1 METFSINAVGKIR
14 WETEHGRQYIVAPM
28 TLIVPGVLNG
38 SKGPLWYPPTEV
50 KRGVKLW
57 DGIPITKNHPTNPIT
72 NEHLSARDYG
82 VLERQGLGFIR
93 KSTFNGK
100 HVAEGWFD
108 AERTKRID
116 KRIYN
121 ALLSGDP
128 LEVSTGLYTENENVR
143 GVAPDGR
150 SYVAIARNYQPDHLA
165 VLPDQTGACSRED
178 GCGVLINREKKWS
191 WKGILKMIRNA
202 FERDSGGRFGE
213 GGEEDPEVL
222 DAKAAQIKAAAKG
235 KGKDAKTVEQAPAD
249 SADAQTRVQQQ
260 QDKLAKNAHKQQCP
274 ECGGDM
280 EDGECMDCGYVENA
294 EAQGKHPKTQQFQG
308 KAKNAAQKGFA
319 DLASDDDSEP
329 IEDEDEK
336 IGQGDRMADTRNS
349 NPEGHNQYTDGGGS
363 HDEAVLA
370 GKSAKQA
377 AEKAHQDR
385 SYRRDAAKRTQQ
397 DVDTRSQH
405 DSAMAKS
412 EMAGKATDKASTVK
426 GHNEASR
433 AHSEAAVLHR
443 EAGNKDAAQAHEHAS
458 ERHTY
463 AAREMKKTT
472 NEVRNMTRQQMLD
485 SLVTN
490 CAEDADKTALNTVDD
505 GVLQILAANK
515 RRVKTI
521 NAAEDGKGIVITFN
535 AKAEGSNADVTTD
548 PATESAQAADETVED
563 GDDKI
568 AKGDEGTVKP
578 NAKKSFVPAA
588 NGKKAPPRT
597 MDELLANASQ
607 EDRDIW
613 QSVKNQNTRHKAA
626 LVQRLTANCAGDEAK
641 KAAAKVYNGMGVP
654 QLEALA
660 NSLPVANTAPPAG
673 WYGAGPSFL
682 GAAGGPEGGKQ
693 VQNKKRE
700 PLQVLTIATIEAEE
714 RAAAL
719 A

>member
-1 METFSINAVGKIR
+1 METFSINAVGTIR

-57 DGIPITKNHPTNPIT
+57 DGIPITKNHPTDPIT

-93 KSTFNGK
+93 KSTFNGNGR

-108 AERTKRID
+108 AERTKRLD

-178 GCGVLINREKKWS
+178 GCGILINHEKKWS
-191 WKGILKMIRNA
+191 WKGILKMLRNA

-213 GGEEDPEVL
+213 SGEEDPEAL
-222 DAKAAQIKAAAKG
+222 DAKAAQIKAAAG
-235 KGKDAKTVEQAPAD
+235 KGKDTKTVEQAPAD
-249 SADAQTRVQQQ
+249 SADAQTRIQQQ
-260 QDKLAKNAHKQQCP
+260 KDKLAKNTKHEKCP

-280 EDGECMDCGYVENA
+280 EDGECEECGYVENA
-294 EAQGKHPKTQQFQG
+294 EGQGKHPKTQQYQG
-308 KAKNAAQKGFA
+308 KAKNAAKKGFT
-319 DLASDDDSEP
+319 DLLSDDDDEP

-336 IGQGDRMADTRNS
+336 ISQGDHMADSITNNTWSDEARSAARAARAANAKTKDETAS
-349 NPEGHNQYTDGGGS
+349 KLSDRANETTDAAIRGHTSINPRVSHADAIDAHERAGDAHMRAREKTSDEGEKQSHLDAARS
-363 HDEAVLA
+363 HDLMVRVH
-370 GKSAKQA
+370 
-377 AEKAHQDR
+377 EKA
-385 SYRRDAAKRTQQ
+385 AFKRI
-397 DVDTRSQH
+397 R
-405 DSAMAKS
+405 
-412 EMAGKATDKASTVK
+412 
-426 GHNEASR
+426 
-433 AHSEAAVLHR
+433 
-443 EAGNKDAAQAHEHAS
+443 
-458 ERHTY
+458 
-463 AAREMKKTT
+463 

-490 CAEDADKTALNTVDD
+490 CACEDDKAALNTVDD

-535 AKAEGSNADVTTD
+535 AKAEGSNADVTID
-548 PATESAQAADETVED
+548 PKTEGQMTTKEDDED

-578 NAKKSFVPAA
+578 GAKKMPMM
-588 NGKKAPPRT
+588 NGKKTPHT

-613 QSVKNQNTRHKAA
+613 TSVKNQNARHKAA
-626 LVQRLTANCAGDEAK
+626 LVQRLTANCAGDDAK
-641 KAAAKVYNGMGVP
+641 KAAAKVYNDMGVP

-660 NSLPVANTAPPAG
+660 NSLPVATTQVPAG
-673 WYGAGPSFL
+673 WYGAGPSYI
-682 GAAGGPEGGKQ
+682 GAAGGPDGKQ

-700 PLQVLTIATIEAEE
+700 PLPVLTIRNIEAEE
-714 RAAAL
+714 REAAKAS
-719 A
+719 